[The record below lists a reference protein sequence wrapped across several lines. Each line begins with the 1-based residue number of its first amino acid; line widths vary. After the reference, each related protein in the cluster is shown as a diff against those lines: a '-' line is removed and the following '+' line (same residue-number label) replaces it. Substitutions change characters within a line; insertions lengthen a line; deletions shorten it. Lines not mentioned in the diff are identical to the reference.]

1 MIGVAI
7 KVSSASGSL
16 STMSLQRPFEAAI
29 LGFIFGP
36 PEIEETAWKKIRE
49 IIEFASKYKP
59 LGKSDQEESN

>member
-1 MIGVAI
+1 VIGVAI
-7 KVSSASGSL
+7 DSSSASGFL
-16 STMSLQRPFEAAI
+16 STISLQSPFEAAI

-59 LGKSDQEESN
+59 LGKSDQKESD